1 MRAVVF
7 DRPGPPDVLH
17 VADVATPTG
26 EVVVDVVAAA
36 VNPVD
41 IATRSGL
48 IPTPTPA
55 VIGWDFAGVV
65 RSAEP
70 ATGFAPGERVIGT
83 TAQLGTGVGSTAE
96 VVAIDGGFLSPAP
109 ASVPLR
115 DAAALP
121 LAGLTGLQAVRA
133 AALGPDLRVLVVG
146 AQGGVG
152 QFAAGFA
159 ARSGAHLSLLVR
171 NADVA
176 TWRRAV
182 DDFGYE
188 AEVLTGA
195 DLEDQPFDVIIDCA
209 GRPETARQ
217 VVAGGTYVSITTFA
231 LPDPGDFAL
240 HCLGVEVDAADLRE
254 VVRAVDAGEVYVHAV
269 AAVYPFGEAAAAHR
283 RVEQGSRG
291 KVLLVPDPGAA
302 S

>member
-7 DRPGPPDVLH
+7 ARPGPPDVLH
-17 VADVATPTG
+17 VVDVPTPEG
-26 EVVVDVVAAA
+26 AVVVDVVAAA

-41 IATRSGL
+41 VATRSGL
-48 IPTPTPA
+48 IPTRTPA
-55 VIGWDFAGVV
+55 VIGWDLAGVV
-65 RSAEP
+65 RSAQR
-70 ATGFAPGERVIGT
+70 ATGFVPGDRVIGT
-83 TAQLGTGVGSTAE
+83 TAQLGTGIGSTAE
-96 VVAIDGGFLSPAP
+96 VVAIDGGFLAQAP

-133 AALGPDLRVLVVG
+133 AALAPGLRALVIG
-146 AQGGVG
+146 AQGAVG

-171 NADVA
+171 ATDVA
-176 TWRRAV
+176 TWRGAV
-182 DDFGYE
+182 EDFGYG
-188 AEVLTGA
+188 AEVLTDV
-195 DLEDQPFDVIIDCA
+195 DLKDQRFDVIIDCA
-209 GRPETARQ
+209 GRPETVRH

-231 LPDPGDFAL
+231 LPDPGDFTL
-240 HCLGVEVDAADLRE
+240 HHLGVEVDAADLRE
-254 VVRAVDAGEVYVHAV
+254 VVRAVDAGEVFVQPV

-291 KVLLVPDPGAA
+291 KVLLVPDPGAT